1 MSTHTQQR
9 NTTDTEVILQP
20 KGNAAGTRGT
30 TLAETNRVI
39 AAAAK
44 SFESSSAGGS
54 PEFLQKSRQSG
65 GE

>member
-1 MSTHTQQR
+1 MSTQAIQR

-20 KGNAAGTRGT
+20 KGNAAGTCGT

-54 PEFLQKSRQSG
+54 LEFLQKSRQSG